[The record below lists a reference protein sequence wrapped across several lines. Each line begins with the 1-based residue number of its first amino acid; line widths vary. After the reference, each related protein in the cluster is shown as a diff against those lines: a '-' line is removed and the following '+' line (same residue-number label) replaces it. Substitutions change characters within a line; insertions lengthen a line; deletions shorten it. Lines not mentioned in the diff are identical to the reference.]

1 MNIEEKKFFAFRKTF
16 PVYSQCI
23 YVNHAAVSPLS
34 QNVKNSL
41 INYWQNRSHIPVDI
55 YPSIMDTLEE
65 FKEMICKLIHA
76 KNSDE
81 IAIIPNTSSG
91 LNIVASG
98 LKWKKGDRIILN
110 TMEFPAN
117 VYPFMNL
124 EKRGIIIDWVKPVNG
139 KIQVKDIE
147 SLVTNK
153 TCLLSISFVQF
164 INGFKADLEAIGK
177 LCKQKGI
184 WFVVD
189 GIQGVGAIPIDVM
202 KCNID
207 AFVSGGH
214 KWLMWP
220 MGTGFLYTN
229 KKLLSNIQ
237 PTYAGWL
244 SVKNSWDFFDY
255 KLNFLDTAEKFQPGT
270 LNFMGLVAAHKMLS
284 IFLELKIENIFHRIL
299 SLTDMFIH
307 GINNLSIKIITPEHK
322 SIRSGIISIEVPNP
336 EKIFDELYDNHIF
349 AALREGIIRF
359 SIHCTNTTEDIEKVL
374 RCLKEITKRNIK

>member
-16 PVYSQCI
+16 PAYSQCI
-23 YVNHAAVSPLS
+23 YMNHAAVSPLS

-153 TCLLSISFVQF
+153 TRLLSISFVQF

-299 SLTDMFIH
+299 SLTDMLIH

-336 EKIFDELYDNHIF
+336 EKIFDELYANHIF

>member
-1 MNIEEKKFFAFRKTF
+1 MNIKEKKFLDFRSTF
-16 PVYSQCI
+16 PAYSQAI
-23 YVNHAAVSPLS
+23 YMNHAAVSPLS
-34 QNVKNSL
+34 KNVRDIL
-41 INYWQNRSHIPVDI
+41 TNYWEKRSHIPVDV
-55 YPSIMDTLEE
+55 YPSIMDTIEE
-65 FKEMICKLIHA
+65 LKKMICGMIHA

-91 LNIVASG
+91 LNIIASG
-98 LKWKKGDRIILN
+98 LKWEKGDRIILN

-124 EKRGIIIDWVKPVNG
+124 GKRGVIIDWVKPVNG
-139 KIQVKDIE
+139 QIQIKEIKP
-147 SLVTNK
+147 LVTNR
-153 TCLLSISFVQF
+153 TRLLSISFVQF
-164 INGFKADLEAIGK
+164 LNGFKADLEAIGM
-177 LCKQKGI
+177 LCKQKDI

-189 GIQGVGAIPIDVM
+189 GIQGVGVIPVDVV

-229 KKLLSNIQ
+229 RKLLASIE

-270 LNFMGLVAAHKMLS
+270 LNFMGLIAAHKMLS
-284 IFLELKIENIFHRIL
+284 TFLELKIENIFQRIL
-299 SLTDMFIH
+299 SLTNILLH
-307 GINNLSIKIITPEHK
+307 GLNKLSIKIITPEHR
-322 SIRSGIISIEVPNP
+322 SLRSGIISIELPDP
-336 EKIFDELYDNHIF
+336 EKIFNELYANHIF
-349 AALREGIIRF
+349 VALREGVIRF
-359 SIHCTNTTEDIEKVL
+359 SIHCTNTIEDIEKVL
-374 RCLKEITKRNIK
+374 QCLKKII

>member
-16 PVYSQCI
+16 PAYSQCI
-23 YVNHAAVSPLS
+23 YMNHAAVSPLS

-41 INYWQNRSHIPVDI
+41 INYWRNRSHIPVDI

-153 TCLLSISFVQF
+153 TRLLSISFVQF

-299 SLTDMFIH
+299 SLTDILIH

-322 SIRSGIISIEVPNP
+322 SIRSGIISIEVPDP
-336 EKIFDELYDNHIF
+336 EKIFDELYANHIF